1 MLPRLLRH
9 DASKLRLAYL
19 LTGGFLVFLR
29 LIMMPLDGIEHAYAK
44 DEKLERQEH
53 YRKPIDPTRIHR
65 LNTFKLLRDMIC
77 RMQNL
82 HQSCC
87 FNNLSY

>member
-1 MLPRLLRH
+1 MLRH
-9 DASKLRLAYL
+9 EASGLRLAYL
-19 LTGGFLVFLR
+19 LTVGFLVFLR
-29 LIMMPLDGIEHAYAK
+29 LIMMPLDGKKHAYAK

-53 YRKPIDPTRIHR
+53 YGKPIDPTRIRH
-65 LNTFKLLRDMIC
+65 LKTFKLLRDMIC